1 MRKKIF
7 YIAVCGIILNVACTA
22 MLNAVSL
29 DQLIKQGIALRDSG
43 KVYEAIDRFNQ
54 ALKTKP
60 KHAGANYELGKTYL
74 KLGDGTNAEKH
85 LTLALTYGYDQ
96 VKTRTA
102 LITAFLISAKTQE
115 AIMEIQ
121 TVLELKPT
129 SPELHALLGDAYLQ
143 KTGTLALAEEE
154 YRTALGLDSNYV
166 PAIVGMGNYYKAKRQ
181 PNEAFAMF
189 EKAIKINP
197 KYAPAYYSYALVL
210 AEKKMY
216 DKSIVQLNEF
226 VKLEPRE
233 PKGYTKLAD
242 IYSKLAEINL
252 QEKIKYY
259 ETAIGNVNQAIVQG
273 DTSLGTLKFL
283 SFLMRKAVRP
293 SDNKEVLKKILVKT
307 PEDVTT
313 WIELGQTYAKL
324 DSYALALP
332 AYYKVLAIDTLQW
345 TNLAFTMGF
354 AYYQVN
360 KFDSAVVMFSEK
372 IRRDTLAAGAYFNRA
387 LAYLQLKKSESKAV
401 SDLEKGIKIQPNYI
415 QGHLWLAQTYHYL
428 GNKAKARIEY
438 NTVLKLDP
446 KNQDAKKGIKMLDQ
460 VVPPTVGEKIDY
472 TDDYDPSDTLY

>member
-1 MRKKIF
+1 MRQKIF
-7 YIAVCGIILNVACTA
+7 YIAICGLILNAACAT

-29 DQLIKQGIALRDSG
+29 DQLIKQGVALRDSG
-43 KVYEAIDRFNQ
+43 KVSEAIDRFNQ
-54 ALKTKP
+54 ALKAKP
-60 KHAGANYELGKTYL
+60 KHAAANYELGKTYL
-74 KLGDGTNAEKH
+74 KLGDGVNAEKY
-85 LTLALTYGYDQ
+85 LTLALNYGYDQ
-96 VKTRTA
+96 LKARTA
-102 LITAFLISAKTQE
+102 LITAYLFSAKTQE

-121 TVLELKPT
+121 TVLELKPN
-129 SPELHALLGDAYLQ
+129 SPELHTLLGDAYLQ

-181 PNEAFAMF
+181 PNEAFVMF
-189 EKAIKINP
+189 EKAIKLNP

-210 AEKKMY
+210 AEKKMF

-226 VKLEPRE
+226 VKLEPRD

-242 IYSKLAEINL
+242 IYSKVADTNP

-259 ETAIGNVNQAIVQG
+259 ESAIANVNLAVSYG
-273 DTSLGTLKFL
+273 DTTLGTLKFL

-307 PEDVTT
+307 PDDLTT

-332 AYYKVLAIDTLQW
+332 AYYKALAIDTLQW

-372 IRRDTLAAGAYFNRA
+372 IKRDTLAAGAYFNRA

-415 QGHLWLAQTYHYL
+415 QGHLWLAQTYHFL

-438 NTVLKLDP
+438 NTVLKLDS
-446 KNQDAKKGIKMLDQ
+446 KNQDAKKGLKMLDQ
-460 VVPPTVGEKIDY
+460 VVPPTGGEKIIY
-472 TDDYDPSDTLY
+472 EDDYDPGDTLY